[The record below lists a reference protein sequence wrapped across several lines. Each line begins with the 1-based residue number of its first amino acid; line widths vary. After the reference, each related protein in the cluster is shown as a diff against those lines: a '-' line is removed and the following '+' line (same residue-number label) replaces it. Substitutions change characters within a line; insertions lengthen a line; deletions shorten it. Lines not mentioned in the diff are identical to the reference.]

1 MIVVIMTVIP
11 EKRLSVLLIV
21 LINTVIVKVYF
32 NTMACKK
39 VSILNYSETITCFTV
54 FRCCKIKGNWY
65 CRREINLEYCIMLN
79 RVITIHVNCFHVA
92 NVKATSNFLFDRFR
106 MPLWFRLSVS
116 SLWYRTNASLFISWK
131 L

>member
-11 EKRLSVLLIV
+11 EKRLNVLLIV
-21 LINTVIVKVYF
+21 LIDTVIVKVYF
-32 NTMACKK
+32 NMACKK

-54 FRCCKIKGNWY
+54 FLCCKIKGNWY
-65 CRREINLEYCIMLN
+65 CRWEINLEYCIMLN

-92 NVKATSNFLFDRFR
+92 NVKATSKFLFDRFR

-116 SLWYRTNASLFISWK
+116 FLWYRTNASLFFS
-131 L
+131 